1 MTTEYA
7 SIAIA
12 VLSLLWVIVLEYRLR
27 KLFRGTGVSSLEDVL
42 RGLAREVE
50 LVQDENALHAEALET
65 LDARLKKKVKTVRTV
80 RFNPF
85 REMGSNQSF
94 AAAFLNDD
102 GDGVVISTLMS
113 RDRTHVFAKPVRQF
127 VSEHDITPEERQALE
142 EARR

>member
-1 MTTEYA
+1 MTTEYV

-12 VLSLLWVIVLEYRLR
+12 ALSLLWVVFLEYRLR
-27 KLFRGTGVSSLEDVL
+27 KLFRGQAVSGLEDVL

-50 LVQDENALHAEALET
+50 GVQDQAQLHTQALEL
-65 LDARLKKKVKTVRTV
+65 LDGRLKRNIKTVRTV

-94 AAAFLNDD
+94 ASAFLDEEGN
-102 GDGVVISTLMS
+102 GVVISTLMS
-113 RDRTHVFAKPVRQF
+113 RDRTHVFAKPVKQF

-142 EARR
+142 EARK

>member
-12 VLSLLWVIVLEYRLR
+12 ILSLLWVIFLEYRLR
-27 KLFRGTGVSSLEDVL
+27 KLFRGHAVSSLEDIL
-42 RGLAREVE
+42 RGLAAEVE
-50 LVQDENALHAEALET
+50 AVQDQNVAHGEALST
-65 LDARLKKKVKTVRTV
+65 LDARLKKAVKTVTTV

-113 RDRTHVFAKPVRQF
+113 RDRTHVFAKPVKQF

-142 EARR
+142 EAAR